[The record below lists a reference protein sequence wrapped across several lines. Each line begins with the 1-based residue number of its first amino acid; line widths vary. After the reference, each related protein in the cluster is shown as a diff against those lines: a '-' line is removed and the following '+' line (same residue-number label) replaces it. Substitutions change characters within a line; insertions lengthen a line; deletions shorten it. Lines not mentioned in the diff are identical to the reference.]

1 VNDADAL
8 RRSAAHVVVGDVSA
22 PVLDDAAHHHMTR
35 VLRLRSGDVVT
46 VTDGAGAWRSCRF
59 ADGSL
64 EIDGDV
70 RVLPRREQP
79 ITIAFAI
86 PKADRPEWIVQKLTE
101 LGVDRMIVVHA
112 ERSVVRWDDGRAAK
126 HLVKLR
132 RAVLETMHQ
141 CRAVWLP
148 SIEGPVEAL
157 TVLPTAVAAEPG
169 GRSLRADDR
178 TIAVGPE
185 GGWSRAE
192 LDAAAGR
199 VSLGS
204 TVLRVETAALT
215 ACVRA
220 VALDSGL

>member
-1 VNDADAL
+1 MNAADAL
-8 RRSAAHVVVGDVSA
+8 RRSAAHVVVDDVRA
-22 PVLDDAAHHHMTR
+22 PVLDDDAQHHLVR
-35 VLRLRSGDVVT
+35 VLRLRAGEVVT

-59 ADGSL
+59 ADGLL
-64 EIDGDV
+64 EPDGEV
-70 RVLPRREQP
+70 HTVARRESP
-79 ITIAFAI
+79 ISVGFAI

-101 LGVDRMIVVHA
+101 LGADRIVVLHA
-112 ERSVVRWDDGRAAK
+112 DRSVVRWDDDRAAK

-132 RAVLETMHQ
+132 RIVLESIHQ

-148 SIEGPVEAL
+148 SVDGPVEAA
-157 TVLPTAVAAEPG
+157 TFLPAAAAAEPG
-169 GRSLRADDR
+169 GRSLRAGDR

-185 GGWSRAE
+185 GGWSDAE
-192 LDAAAGR
+192 LAAAADR

>member
-1 VNDADAL
+1 MTDADAL

-22 PVLDDAAHHHMTR
+22 PVLDDAAHHHLTR
-35 VLRLRSGDVVT
+35 VLRLRPGDVVT
-46 VTDGAGAWRSCRF
+46 VTDGAGSWRSCRF

-64 EIDGDV
+64 EIEGEV
-70 RVLPRREQP
+70 RRVARRVSP

-101 LGVDRMIVVHA
+101 LGVDRIVVVHA
-112 ERSVVRWDDGRAAK
+112 ERSVVRWDDDRAAK
-126 HLVKLR
+126 QLVKLR
-132 RAVLETMHQ
+132 RVVLETIHQ

-148 SIEGPVEAL
+148 SVDGPVDAL
-157 TVLPTAVAAEPG
+157 AVLPGAVAAEPG
-169 GRSLRADDR
+169 GRPMEAGDR

-185 GGWSRAE
+185 GGWSQAE
-192 LDAAAGR
+192 LDAAADR

>member
-1 VNDADAL
+1 VTDADAL

-22 PVLDDAAHHHMTR
+22 PVLDDAAHHHLTR
-35 VLRLRSGDVVT
+35 VLRLGPGDVVT

-59 ADGSL
+59 GDGSL
-64 EIDGDV
+64 EIDGEV
-70 RVLPRREQP
+70 RRVARRAAP

-101 LGVDRMIVVHA
+101 LGVDRIVVLHTA
-112 ERSVVRWDDGRAAK
+112 RSVVRWDDERAAK
-126 HLVKLR
+126 HLGKLR
-132 RAVLETMHQ
+132 RVILEATHQ

-148 SIEGPVEAL
+148 SIEGPVDAL
-157 TVLPTAVAAEPG
+157 TVLPDAVAAEPG
-169 GRSLRADDR
+169 GRSMRAGDR

-185 GGWSRAE
+185 GGWSHAE
-192 LDAAAGR
+192 LDAAADQ
-199 VSLGS
+199 VSLGG

-220 VALDSGL
+220 VALDSGV